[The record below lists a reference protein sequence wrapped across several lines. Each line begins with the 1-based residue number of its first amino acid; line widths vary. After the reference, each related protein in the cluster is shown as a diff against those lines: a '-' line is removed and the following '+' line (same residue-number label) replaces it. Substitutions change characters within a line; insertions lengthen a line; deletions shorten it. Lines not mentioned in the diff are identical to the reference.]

1 MKSKLTKVTA
11 PIDGVCRLF
20 GAFAACCTLAPSQA
34 ALGANST
41 LYSHG
46 EPTNLE
52 QYQLELVNAARAKP
66 SDEASRLGI
75 DLNKELSPGRISS
88 APKQPLA
95 FHPKLLEV
103 ARGHS
108 DWMLATENFSHTGL
122 NGSTPSQRAEAK
134 GYNFSVGE
142 NIAYLSTSG
151 TPNLN
156 SYTINTHENLFKSPS
171 HRPNLMDP
179 SFSVVGL
186 GLREGEFQ
194 GLNALM
200 VTQNFS
206 SGGDSIDSGPFL
218 VGVVYNDLNKNGTYD
233 PGEGLPGVRVEPNFG
248 GYHAVTSQSG
258 GYAVPLPPVE
268 TREENVSIPL
278 AVNSTNW
285 ADVRTHDEAFR
296 ELKISE
302 APEMELGI
310 TWSGGAITQAVQSV
324 VKIRKPTRINYKL
337 VGTNNYNFQST
348 MVSSLNVKG
357 DYNLANP
364 PPPPGVISPSITT
377 QPSNLSVV
385 AGASATFSIS
395 AKGTSLNYQWKKNGI
410 AISGATGS
418 TYAIPN
424 AQTSDAGSYTVNVSN
439 AAGGVNSNAAT
450 LTVSPPPPSIT
461 SDLSTVSIPKG
472 KLMPRF
478 TITTNFGAKSFA
490 AKGLPRGLKLTSTSG
505 VISGKPTKTG
515 TYTITLTARKMKG
528 KKVEQQA
535 TATKVFVVY

>member
-1 MKSKLTKVTA
+1 
-11 PIDGVCRLF
+11 
-20 GAFAACCTLAPSQA
+20 
-34 ALGANST
+34 
-41 LYSHG
+41 
-46 EPTNLE
+46 
-52 QYQLELVNAARAKP
+52 
-66 SDEASRLGI
+66 LGI
-75 DLNKELSPGRISS
+75 DLNKDLTPGRISS

-95 FHPKLLEV
+95 FHPLLLQV

-108 DWMLATENFSHTGL
+108 DWMLATGNFSHTGL
-122 NGSTPSQRAEAK
+122 DGSTPSQRAEAK
-134 GYNFSVGE
+134 GYNFSVAE

-171 HRPNLMDP
+171 HRPNLLEP

-186 GLREGEFQ
+186 GLREGKFQ

-206 SGGDSIDSGPFL
+206 SGGNSTDSGPFL
-218 VGVVYNDLNKNGTYD
+218 VGVVYNDLNKNGAYD
-233 PGEGLPGVRVEPNFG
+233 PGEGLPGVRVEPDFG

-268 TREENVSIPL
+268 TLEEDVSLPF
-278 AVNSTNW
+278 AVNSTTW
-285 ADVRTHDEAFR
+285 VDVRPHDETFR

-310 TWSGGAITQAVQSV
+310 TWSGGAIAQAVQSI

-337 VGTNNYNFQST
+337 VGTDGYFYRRT
-348 MVSSLNVKG
+348 MVSSLNVKR

-364 PPPPGVISPSITT
+364 PPPLGVIPPSITS
-377 QPSNLSVV
+377 QHSNLSVI

-395 AKGTSLNYQWKKNGI
+395 ATGTSLSYQWKKNGI
-410 AISGATGS
+410 AINGATAS
-418 TYAIPN
+418 SYTIPS
-424 AQTSDAGSYTVNVSN
+424 AQASDAGSYTVTVSN
-439 AAGGVNSNAAT
+439 AAGGVTSNAAT

-461 SDLSTVSIPKG
+461 SNLSLLSIPKG
-472 KLMPRF
+472 KLIPRF

-490 AKGLPRGLKLTSTSG
+490 AKGLPSGLKLTSTSG

-515 TYTITLTARKMKG
+515 TYTVTLTARKMKG

-535 TATKVFVVY
+535 TATKVVIVY